1 MSEINWHKSKR
12 ENWHSLIRNHWHHN
26 SEITGT
32 NRTEVS
38 THTGL
43 TPSYYIKQLASET
56 FT

>member
-38 THTGL
+38 TKTNFKEKVDYGI
-43 TPSYYIKQLASET
+43 IKKVE
-56 FT
+56 